1 MVRSA
6 SDGSGVPM
14 LTLADDRAKGARY
27 INSLTRD
34 DLFDRY
40 EITRVGNIT
49 GFDVIGVPVYHVTRP
64 AGLVLSQNSGKGLD
78 AQTARTGAIA
88 EGIEYH
94 TFEHPVGEFRIGRL
108 DG

>member
-1 MVRSA
+1 MVRGYP
-6 SDGSGVPM
+6 DGSGVFM
-14 LTLADDRAKGARY
+14 TSASSVESLTLADDRARGARL

-34 DLFDRY
+34 ELFDRY

-49 GFDVIGVPVYHVTRP
+49 GFDCIGVPVYHVTRP

-94 TFEHPVGEFRIGRL
+94 TFEHPV
-108 DG
+108 